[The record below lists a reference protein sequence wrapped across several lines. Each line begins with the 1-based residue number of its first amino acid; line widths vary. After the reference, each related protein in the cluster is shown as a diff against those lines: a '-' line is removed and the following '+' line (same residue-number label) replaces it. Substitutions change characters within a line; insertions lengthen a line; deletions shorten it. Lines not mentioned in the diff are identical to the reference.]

1 MFKKKKKEN
10 TKAEETASIHATMA
24 DSGHT
29 EKENGKKS
37 RFPLVV
43 KIISSALVVSSAAFL
58 CYSIYLFIDDTKNS
72 ASDDAYITLNGK
84 TIQESKNI
92 LSMFGDEKKNKAY
105 DYAILGD
112 KFFLSETKITP
123 SILDGSATNYIG
135 EGKNNLFLYN
145 LTTNQS
151 KFALG
156 ETDIKNHQYYFDL
169 SVLDEGDY
177 LIYSDEGSFS
187 SLKDY
192 NPYSLSC
199 DKTIHYET
207 YTLPNEDGIRKRITI
222 RNNKESPYTILNVK
236 KCGSTLP
243 TKNYDL
249 VVFKSE
255 YDSSLNKIE
264 ENDLESYNKARKV
277 IEETYSYKYKIKF
290 ASSLQEA
297 YDTTATLSIS
307 LTGEDM
313 NYMSIFSKKNS
324 SFLQA
329 NTLSDNLLAG
339 YDKNPEIREL
349 SGYIGRAGE
358 NLSSVTGNATIT
370 HSDSH
375 IGKDSYLISQDET
388 MITKIN
394 QILNN
399 R

>member
-1 MFKKKKKEN
+1 MFGKKKIEN
-10 TKAEETASIHATMA
+10 TKTEETTSIHAPLPDA
-24 DSGHT
+24 NPH
-29 EKENGKKS
+29 EKKS
-37 RFPLVV
+37 RFPLVM
-43 KIISSALVVSSAAFL
+43 KIISSALVLSSAAFL

-84 TIQESKNI
+84 SIQESKNL
-92 LSMFGDEKKNKAY
+92 LSMFGEEKKNKAY
-105 DYAILGD
+105 DYAVLGD

-123 SILDGSATNYIG
+123 SVLDGSATSYIG

-151 KFALG
+151 KFDLG
-156 ETDIKNHQYYFDL
+156 STDIKNHQYYFDL

-207 YTLPNEDGIRKRITI
+207 YTLPNEDGIRKRITL

-249 VVFKSE
+249 VVFQSE

-264 ENDLESYNKARKV
+264 DNDLESYNKARKT
-277 IEETYSYKYKIKF
+277 IEETYSSKYKIKF
-290 ASSLQEA
+290 ASSMQEA
-297 YDTTATLSIS
+297 YDTNATLSIS
-307 LTGEDM
+307 LTSENM
-313 NYMSIFSKKNS
+313 NYMSVYAKKNS
-324 SFLQA
+324 SFLDA
-329 NTLSDNLLAG
+329 NTLSGTLLAG

-358 NLSSVTGNATIT
+358 NLSSVKGNDTIT

-388 MITKIN
+388 LITKIN
-394 QILNN
+394 QILSN